1 MRTAEYWDAAIAFI
15 NFNCGRQ
22 KTDSEKIDIQPI
34 GNGLINHT
42 YIVSCNSLSSFIL
55 QQINKNVFKKPGDV
69 QENYFKIWQYAEYE
83 SKDLQLPS
91 PYFYEKEKM
100 LFKDRNENYWRAFR
114 YIPDSVTLNIPQ
126 KAQQAK
132 AAAKAFAKFTAA
144 FADFNTEL
152 LKIIIPDF
160 HNLSF
165 RYEEMEEAEKGDLYE
180 RIQKAQPLLQELKK
194 REHYRH
200 FYDIITSSHEF
211 PVRVMHHDAKIA
223 NVLFSK
229 TTGRVICPVDF
240 DTVMPGYYF
249 SDLGDMI
256 RSMAGNADENYLH
269 FEKIQ
274 IRKSYYDAIVSG
286 YLSIMEKQLTD
297 SEKKYIHYAGLI
309 MIYMQA
315 IRFITDFMRGGIYYK
330 TEYKGQ
336 NFDRAL
342 NQLTLLKRLEELLKN
357 AYGLK
362 T

>member
-1 MRTAEYWDAAIAFI
+1 
-15 NFNCGRQ
+15 
-22 KTDSEKIDIQPI
+22 
-34 GNGLINHT
+34 
-42 YIVSCNSLSSFIL
+42 
-55 QQINKNVFKKPGDV
+55 
-69 QENYFKIWQYAEYE
+69 
-83 SKDLQLPS
+83 
-91 PYFYEKEKM
+91 
-100 LFKDRNENYWRAFR
+100 
-114 YIPDSVTLNIPQ
+114 
-126 KAQQAK
+126 
-132 AAAKAFAKFTAA
+132 
-144 FADFNTEL
+144 
-152 LKIIIPDF
+152 
-160 HNLSF
+160 
-165 RYEEMEEAEKGDLYE
+165 
-180 RIQKAQPLLQELKK
+180 
-194 REHYRH
+194 
-200 FYDIITSSHEF
+200 
-211 PVRVMHHDAKIA
+211 MHHDAKIA